1 MEFGLL
7 AAALMAV
14 ACLWL
19 ALRFEVGRTNPS
31 DQTARLFDSALIAA
45 IVGLGIGRI
54 GTMVSGGVNPLSHP
68 LDILIVRGGVDTVVA
83 SAGALAVF
91 AIIARRDLPGMAD
104 TAAPAALAGL
114 AGWHA
119 GCFTRGACLGTPAD
133 LPWAIAGPSGIGRH
147 PVEVYAA
154 VALALAWFAL
164 ILIRRRRSHPGI
176 AASLAI
182 AVAAGARLATEPM
195 RPTIGGGP
203 IWWYNLGVA
212 AGLAAAITAWVLG
225 RRRA

>member
-14 ACLWL
+14 AFLWL
-19 ALRFEVGRTNPS
+19 ALRFEAGRSKPL
-31 DQTARLFDSALIAA
+31 DQTARLWDAALIAA
-45 IVGLGIGRI
+45 IAGLGIGRI
-54 GTMVSGGVNPLSHP
+54 GTMISGGVNPLSHP
-68 LDILIVRGGVDTVVA
+68 LDVFIVRGGVDTVMA

-91 AIIARRDLPGMAD
+91 ALIARRDLPGMAD
-104 TAAPAALAGL
+104 AVAPAALAGL

-119 GCFTRGACLGTPAD
+119 GCFTRGACLGTPTD

-154 VALALAWFAL
+154 VALALAWLAL
-164 ILIRRRRSHPGI
+164 VLIRRRHPYPGI

-182 AVAAGARLATEPM
+182 AVAAGVRLATQPM
-195 RPTIGGGP
+195 RPAIGGGP
-203 IWWYNLGVA
+203 LRWYALGVA
-212 AGLAAAITAWVLG
+212 SGVAAAITAWVLG